1 MTEKLAAVAP
11 ARTPLRLPAAC
22 AAFGVGLVFVV
33 SGADKLFEHAV
44 GTAHFSAWG
53 FPLPGVTVA
62 LAGVIELGGGLLLMG
77 GLGVRGASL
86 VLGAEMTIVWVLA
99 GLHAGHEQLVVPLV
113 LALACALLARSARR
127 AARAAAQA

>member
-1 MTEKLAAVAP
+1 VTEKLAAVAP

-33 SGADKLFEHAV
+33 SGADKLFEHAA
-44 GTAHFSAWG
+44 GAAQFSAWG

-62 LAGVIELGGGLLLMG
+62 LAGVVELGGGLLLMG

-86 VLGAEMTIVWVLA
+86 VLGVEMTIVWVLA